1 MANKKYSIY
10 QRKDGRWEGRIYSKG
25 EHKYRSVYA
34 PTYEQAKD
42 KLELIEAGE
51 ANQKNDKDLTLAG
64 VIELW
69 LASRSQIKPTSLA
82 SYRNKIENHILPY
95 LKNIPYTELTAADL
109 EQFKINKLSEGF
121 SSSYVSTMV
130 VIIKSASKYV
140 SQMYDCQDPFITVK
154 SPKIHK
160 KPAKLL
166 SADQQTK
173 FAQACLRSGLPG
185 LGCFMSLFLGLRIGE
200 ICGLKWENIDFTT
213 STLSVRN
220 NVQRVTYEDGTSSVI
235 VLPPKTYT
243 SVRDIPLPQ
252 FVVDVLRKYQ
262 RSGNIFVITGKKKPT
277 EPRAFTYHFKA
288 ILKKAGLPSVKYHSL
303 RHAFASNFLRQTG
316 DVKSLSEI
324 LGHSNAEITL
334 KVYVHTSMEQKM
346 SGMEKMAALL

>member
-10 QRKDGRWEGRIYSKG
+10 QRKDGRWEGRIRIAG
-25 EHKYRSVYA
+25 TNKYRSVYA
-34 PTYEQAKD
+34 PTYEQVKD
-42 KLELIEAGE
+42 ELELIETGE
-51 ANQKNDKDLTLAG
+51 ASQNNDKDLTLAG
-64 VIELW
+64 SIELW

-95 LKNIPYTELTAADL
+95 FKNILYTELNASDL

-121 SSSYVSTMV
+121 SASYVSTMV

-160 KPAKLL
+160 KPARLL

-200 ICGLKWENIDFTT
+200 VC
-213 STLSVRN
+213 
-220 NVQRVTYEDGTSSVI
+220 
-235 VLPPKTYT
+235 
-243 SVRDIPLPQ
+243 
-252 FVVDVLRKYQ
+252 
-262 RSGNIFVITGKKKPT
+262 
-277 EPRAFTYHFKA
+277 
-288 ILKKAGLPSVKYHSL
+288 
-303 RHAFASNFLRQTG
+303 
-316 DVKSLSEI
+316 
-324 LGHSNAEITL
+324 
-334 KVYVHTSMEQKM
+334 
-346 SGMEKMAALL
+346 

>member
-10 QRKDGRWEGRIYSKG
+10 QRKDGRWEGRIRIAG
-25 EHKYRSVYA
+25 TNEYRSVYA

-51 ANQKNDKDLTLAG
+51 ASQKNDKDLTLAG

-82 SYRNKIENHILPY
+82 SYRNKIGNHILPY
-95 LKNIPYTELTAADL
+95 FKNIPYAELKAADL
-109 EQFKINKLSEGF
+109 ERFKISKLSEGF
-121 SSSYVSTMV
+121 STSYVSTMV

-166 SADQQTK
+166 SADQQTR
-173 FAQACLRSGLPG
+173 FAKVCLQSGLPG
-185 LGCFMSLFLGLRIGE
+185 LGCFLSLFLGLRIGE
-200 ICGLKWENIDFTT
+200 VCGLKWENIDLTA

-220 NVQRVTYEDGTSSVI
+220 NVQRVAEKNGTSSV
-235 VLPPKTYT
+235 VLLPPKTYT
-243 SVRDIPLPQ
+243 SIRDIPLPQ
-252 FVVDVLRKYQ
+252 FVADVLKKYQ
-262 RSGNIFVITGKKKPT
+262 RSGNVFVITGKKKPT
-277 EPRAFTYHFKA
+277 EPRAFTNRFKA

-324 LGHSNAEITL
+324 LGHANAATTL
-334 KVYVHTSMEQKM
+334 RVYVHSSMEQKM